1 MTGILDG
8 KVALVT
14 GGGSGI
20 GQATAVAMAR
30 EGARVAVSDL
40 SKEGVEATVAL
51 INSAGGQ
58 SIAIAGDVTEETDVA
73 NMVARTVSAFGRI
86 DCAFNNAG
94 VSGRS
99 VGPAGQRLHEL
110 SQSSVAKMF
119 SVNLMGVFLC
129 LKHEIAQ
136 MLAQGSGGA
145 IVNTSSIA
153 GLIGLPTSGHY
164 VAAKHGV
171 VGLTKTAAM
180 EYAQDGIRV
189 NCVNPGYIKTPM
201 TDDMMKTRYDEIM
214 AKVPV
219 RRLGNAEEIAEAVVW
234 MCSDRASFMTG
245 ASHLVDGGYCAAE
258 GQWQRTTLPFSLVGE
273 GKRGEPS
280 PPPARRGGNRRSSPE
295 KFLAPAIAGRG
306 RSPG

>member
-20 GQATAVAMAR
+20 GRATAAAMAR

-40 SKEGVEATVAL
+40 SREGSEATVAL

-58 SIAIAGDVTEETDVA
+58 GIAIAGDVTEEADVA
-73 NMVARTVSAFGRI
+73 NMVSRTVSAFGRI

-94 VSGRS
+94 VSGRA

-110 SQSSVAKMF
+110 SQSSVDRMF
-119 SVNLMGVFLC
+119 AVNLMGVFLC

-136 MLAQGSGGA
+136 MLTQGGGGA

-153 GLIGLPTSGHY
+153 GLIGLPTSSHY

-171 VGLTKTAAM
+171 VGFTKTAAM
-180 EYAQDGIRV
+180 EYAKDGIRV

-201 TDDMMKTRYDEIM
+201 TDDVMATRYDEIM
-214 AKVPV
+214 AKVPMG
-219 RRLGNAEEIAEAVVW
+219 RLGTPEEIAEAVIW

-245 ASHLVDGGYCAAE
+245 AVHSVDGGYFAA
-258 GQWQRTTLPFSLVGE
+258 
-273 GKRGEPS
+273 
-280 PPPARRGGNRRSSPE
+280 
-295 KFLAPAIAGRG
+295 
-306 RSPG
+306 

>member
-1 MTGILDG
+1 MAGMLEG

-20 GQATAVAMAR
+20 GRATAVGMAR

-40 SKEGVEATVAL
+40 SKEGIEATVAL

-58 SIAIAGDVTEETDVA
+58 SIAIAGDVTEEAEVA

-94 VSGRS
+94 IAGRS
-99 VGPAGQRLHEL
+99 VGPVGQRIHEL

-129 LKHEIAQ
+129 LKHEITQ
-136 MLAQGSGGA
+136 MLAQGTGGA

-164 VAAKHGV
+164 VATKHGV
-171 VGLTKTAAM
+171 VGLTKTAAL
-180 EYAQDGIRV
+180 EYGIRV

-201 TDDMMKTRYDEIM
+201 TEETMKTRYDEIM
-214 AKVPV
+214 AKVPM
-219 RRLGNAEEIAEAVVW
+219 RRLGTPEEIAEAVVW
-234 MCSDRASFMTG
+234 MCSDKASFMTG
-245 ASHLVDGGYCAAE
+245 ASHSVDGGYYAA
-258 GQWQRTTLPFSLVGE
+258 
-273 GKRGEPS
+273 
-280 PPPARRGGNRRSSPE
+280 
-295 KFLAPAIAGRG
+295 
-306 RSPG
+306 

>member
-1 MTGILDG
+1 MAGILEG

-20 GQATAVAMAR
+20 GRATAVAMAR
-30 EGARVAVSDL
+30 EGARIAVSDL
-40 SKEGVEATVAL
+40 SKEGIEATVAL

-58 SIAIAGDVTEETDVA
+58 GIAIAGDVTEEADVA
-73 NMVARTVSAFGRI
+73 NMVSRTVSAFGRI

-99 VGPAGQRLHEL
+99 VGPPGQRIHEL
-110 SQSSVAKMF
+110 SQASTAKMF

-129 LKHEIAQ
+129 LKHEITQ
-136 MLAQGSGGA
+136 MLKQGGGGA

-153 GLIGLPTSGHY
+153 GLVGLPTSSHY

-171 VGLTKTAAM
+171 VGLTKTAAI

-189 NCVNPGYIKTPM
+189 NGVNPGYIKTPM
-201 TDDMMKTRYDEIM
+201 TDDIMKSRYEEIM

-219 RRLGNAEEIAEAVVW
+219 HRLGSAEEIAEAVVW
-234 MCSDRASFMTG
+234 MCSDKASFMTG
-245 ASHLVDGGYCAAE
+245 ASHVVDGGFSAA
-258 GQWQRTTLPFSLVGE
+258 
-273 GKRGEPS
+273 
-280 PPPARRGGNRRSSPE
+280 
-295 KFLAPAIAGRG
+295 
-306 RSPG
+306 